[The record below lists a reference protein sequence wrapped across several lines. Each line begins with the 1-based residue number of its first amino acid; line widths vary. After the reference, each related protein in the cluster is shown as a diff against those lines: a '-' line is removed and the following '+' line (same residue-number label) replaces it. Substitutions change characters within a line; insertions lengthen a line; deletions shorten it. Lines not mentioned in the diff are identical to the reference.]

1 MLGTPNILVTTRQLF
16 LICLLAALSSACS
29 HNPRISETPSARTN
43 QTTASAA
50 RKSALQAPGYQAAKI
65 ATGLIGSP
73 YRYGGKSP
81 AGFDCS
87 GLVYFSYAQIGVS
100 LPRTSRD
107 QYKYATPISLKRAQA
122 GDLLF
127 FQQGPR
133 ISHVA
138 IYLGDGRF
146 VHAPST
152 GGRVSIANLDDGHYR
167 RIFVGAGRINPG
179 V

>member
-1 MLGTPNILVTTRQLF
+1 MFDIPKTLVSIRQLF
-16 LICLLAALSSACS
+16 LLCLLAALSSACS
-29 HNPRISETPSARTN
+29 HNPRISQASSAPSN
-43 QTTASAA
+43 QTTVSAVP
-50 RKSALQAPGYQAAKI
+50 KSSVQTPRDQAAKI

-133 ISHVA
+133 ISHVG

-152 GGRVSIANLDDGHYR
+152 GRRVTIANLNDGHYR
-167 RIFVGAGRINPG
+167 RIFVGAGRINPET
-179 V
+179 